1 MRINI
6 FDIPEEGLEQDF
18 DLPVTINNKSKPESA
33 SVRLKLLR
41 FKKKILV
48 DGSVKAVVSLK
59 CSRCLNDFPCPVDL
73 NFREEYIPA
82 DETELESDQELSDDE
97 LDISFYKGEE
107 LDLAGIVNEQ
117 VLLEVPMKPLCNND
131 CRGICSRCGT
141 EMNVQSCNCKDDH
154 IDPRLAPLAKYK
166 ESLKQRKE

>member
-18 DLPVTINNKSKPESA
+18 DLPVTINNKSKPDLASA
-33 SVRLKLLR
+33 RLKLLR

-48 DGSVKAVVSLK
+48 DGSVKVAVSLK
-59 CSRCLNDFPCPVDL
+59 CSRCINVFTYPVDL
-73 NFREEYIPA
+73 DFREEYNPA
-82 DETELESDQELSDDE
+82 DETELESDEELSDDG

-107 LDLAGIVNEQ
+107 LDLAGIVKEQ
-117 VLLEVPMKPLCNND
+117 VLLEVPMKPLCKND

-141 EMNVQSCNCKDDH
+141 DLNVQSCNCKDDH
-154 IDPRLAPLAKYK
+154 IDPRLVPLAKYK
-166 ESLKQRKE
+166 ESLNRRKE